1 MDDELNQ
8 LNNDEIEIQEEY
20 VEVVEQVDLQQPPIP
35 DGKHLVKKKR
45 RERLIRKGRMKQE
58 RFRGFKIGRAHV

>member
-45 RERLIRKGRMKQE
+45 RERLIRKGRM
-58 RFRGFKIGRAHV
+58 